1 MSYLSPVSVSN
12 AAVMN
17 SAVNNMAA
25 YFSKPAYQTTPTG
38 LTGFPTP
45 ATNFISPNIYN
56 PLECHASG
64 LGWNAQQAPRLFD
77 YRGCRKQRRERT
89 TFTRSQLE
97 ILETV
102 FMKTRYPDIFMREEM
117 ATKIGLPES
126 RVQVWFKN
134 RRAKARQQ
142 KKAQQNGSSS
152 CGSSDRN
159 SSSDGSTSAT
169 AGSSTSSSTD
179 QSSGGNS
186 EVEIKTE
193 DMSGNDSSN
202 GLQQDQTN
210 PSPIQSSDQLDIKNM
225 NINAWNGTLS
235 PSTSYA
241 ATFPAAFRQYPGA
254 YSYQTPPGMEYL
266 SYPPVTGAAATYMN
280 PEWKFPMNT

>member
-1 MSYLSPVSVSN
+1 M
-12 AAVMN
+12 
-17 SAVNNMAA
+17 
-25 YFSKPAYQTTPTG
+25 
-38 LTGFPTP
+38 
-45 ATNFISPNIYN
+45 
-56 PLECHASG
+56 HA
-64 LGWNAQQAPRLFD
+64 
-77 YRGCRKQRRERT
+77 
-89 TFTRSQLE
+89 
-97 ILETV
+97 
-102 FMKTRYPDIFMREEM
+102 
-117 ATKIGLPES
+117 KIGGQKIQTFQKQKLIQIL
-126 RVQVWFKN
+126 QVWFKN

-254 YSYQTPPGMEYL
+254 YSYQTTPGMEYL